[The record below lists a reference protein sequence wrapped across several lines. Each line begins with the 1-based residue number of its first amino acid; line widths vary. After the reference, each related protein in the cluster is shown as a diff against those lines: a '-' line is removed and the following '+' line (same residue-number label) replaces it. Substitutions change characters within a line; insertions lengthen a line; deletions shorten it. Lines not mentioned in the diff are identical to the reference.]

1 MLYTCTHE
9 YMLTYSYIC
18 MCIRCSY
25 VYRMCVLS
33 ERERGGERE
42 RESARASRL
51 LTHRAKKERVSV
63 QCMCVCVSAW
73 SEYSQYIVLC
83 WCVVLEE
90 TLVAPHR
97 LKHIIPH
104 PTHAFGVA
112 ATARAIVQS

>member
-51 LTHRAKKERVSV
+51 LTHRAKKESIVSILF
-63 QCMCVCVSAW
+63 CAG
-73 SEYSQYIVLC
+73 VL
-83 WCVVLEE
+83 
-90 TLVAPHR
+90 
-97 LKHIIPH
+97 
-104 PTHAFGVA
+104 
-112 ATARAIVQS
+112 S